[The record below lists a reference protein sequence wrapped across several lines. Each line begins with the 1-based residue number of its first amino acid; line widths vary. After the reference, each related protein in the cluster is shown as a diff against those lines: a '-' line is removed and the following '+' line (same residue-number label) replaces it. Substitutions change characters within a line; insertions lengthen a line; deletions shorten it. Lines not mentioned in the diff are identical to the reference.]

1 MPTRDSGLGFHAA
14 TLDVARRAPGERV
27 EFTWQWQ
34 ESSTWH
40 GRNYEVAVSPCDEAE
55 RSADDPID
63 VPNFTK
69 AAKNPKAGSG

>member
-34 ESSTWH
+34 YSDAWH
-40 GRNYEVAVSPCDEAE
+40 GRNYEVAV
-55 RSADDPID
+55 
-63 VPNFTK
+63 VPRDQVVT
-69 AAKNPKAGSG
+69 